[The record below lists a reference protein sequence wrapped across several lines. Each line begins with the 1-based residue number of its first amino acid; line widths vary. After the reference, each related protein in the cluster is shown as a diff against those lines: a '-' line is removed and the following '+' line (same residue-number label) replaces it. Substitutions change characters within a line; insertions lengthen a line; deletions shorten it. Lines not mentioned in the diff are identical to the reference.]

1 MKTITRYMRRRCR
14 YLFMGLMTVLGL
26 ARRGYFI
33 PYRYAADLP
42 LPGRISPYPALEQI
56 FDGHRREF
64 SGLIDD
70 IEMLAPMLDAINGGP
85 GQQPRWDQGWFSRLD
100 AAAAYGM
107 AHRLCSA
114 RIIEVGS
121 GHSTRFLARAV
132 RDGGFETRIT
142 SIDPA
147 PRATTHALDID
158 HIQCKVHEADPA
170 LFAELAPGD
179 ILFIDSSHILMP
191 GSDVD
196 FILNRIWPNLAA
208 GVVVHFHD
216 IFLPDDYPPA
226 WAWRGYN
233 EQLGVAP
240 LITAGAADILF
251 ASHYAVTRM
260 SERLA
265 GTVVERLPL
274 MDGAVES
281 SLWLKKRAVVNTAAS
296 K

>member
-1 MKTITRYMRRRCR
+1 MRRRCR
-14 YLFMGLMTVLGL
+14 YLYMAFMTIAGL

-42 LPGRISPYPALEQI
+42 APGANFPYGALEIIFDRYGPEFLKVIGRIES
-56 FDGHRREF
+56 
-64 SGLIDD
+64 
-70 IEMLAPMLDAINGGP
+70 LAPRLEAINGGP
-85 GQQPRWDQGWFSRLD
+85 GQQPRWNQGWFPRLD
-100 AAAAYGM
+100 AAVAYGM
-107 AHRLCSA
+107 VHHLRPA
-114 RIIEVGS
+114 RIIEIGS
-121 GHSTRFLARAV
+121 GHSTRFMARAI
-132 RDGGFETRIT
+132 RDGGFETCFT

-147 PRATTHALDID
+147 PRATTDALDID
-158 HIQCKVHEADPA
+158 HIQVKAHEADPA
-170 LFAELAPGD
+170 IFTALQSGD

-191 GSDVD
+191 GTDVD
-196 FILNRIWPNLAA
+196 FILNRIWPQLAA

-216 IFLPDDYPPA
+216 IFLPDEYPPA

-240 LITAGAADILF
+240 LISGDTVDILF

-260 SERLA
+260 SEQIA

-274 MDGAVES
+274 MRGAVES
-281 SLWLKKRAVVNTAAS
+281 SLWLRKRTPLNAADR

>member
-1 MKTITRYMRRRCR
+1 MRRRCR
-14 YLFMGLMTVLGL
+14 YLLMGFMTLSGL

-33 PYRYAADLP
+33 PHRYAGE
-42 LPGRISPYPALEQI
+42 LPGPGEISPYAALEHI
-56 FDGHRREF
+56 FDRHRPEF
-64 SGLIDD
+64 SSLIDD
-70 IEMLAPMLDAINGGP
+70 INSLAPMLEAIDGGP
-85 GQQPRWDQGWFSRLD
+85 GRQPRWNQGWFPRLD

-107 AHRLCSA
+107 VHRLRPT
-114 RIIEVGS
+114 RIIEIGS
-121 GHSTRFLARAV
+121 GHSTRFMARAV

-147 PRATTHALDID
+147 PRAAADELAID
-158 HIQCKVHEADPA
+158 HIQCKAQETDPA
-170 LFAELAPGD
+170 LFAELTQGD

-191 GSDVD
+191 GTDVD
-196 FILNRIWPNLAA
+196 FMLNRIWPDLAA
-208 GVVVHFHD
+208 GVVIHFHD
-216 IFLPDDYPPA
+216 IFLPDDYPAA
-226 WAWRGYN
+226 WSWRGYN

-240 LITAGAADILF
+240 LITGGAVDILF

-260 SERLA
+260 SEHLA

-281 SLWLKKRAVVNTAAS
+281 SLWLRKRAAKISAAA

>member
-1 MKTITRYMRRRCR
+1 
-14 YLFMGLMTVLGL
+14 MGLMTIVGL

-42 LPGRISPYPALEQI
+42 APGKISPNEVLEQI
-56 FDGHRREF
+56 FDRSRPEI
-64 SGLIDD
+64 SSLIDGIND
-70 IEMLAPMLDAINGGP
+70 LAPWLEDIDGGP
-85 GQQPRWDQGWFSRLD
+85 GQQPRWNQGWFPRLD

-107 AHRLCSA
+107 VHLLRPA
-114 RIIEVGS
+114 RVMEVGS

-147 PRATTHALDID
+147 PRATTNALDIN
-158 HIQCKVHEADPA
+158 HIQCKAHEADPA
-170 LFAELAPGD
+170 LFAELTSGD

-191 GSDVD
+191 GTDVD
-196 FILNRIWPNLAA
+196 YLLNRVWPTLAD
-208 GVVVHFHD
+208 GIIVHFHD
-216 IFLPDDYPPA
+216 IFLPDDYPA
-226 WAWRGYN
+226 DWTWRGYN

-240 LITAGAADILF
+240 LITTGAADILF

-260 SERLA
+260 SEQLA
-265 GTVVERLPL
+265 TTVVERLPL

-281 SLWLKKRAVVNTAAS
+281 SLWLRKRASINSADS

>member
-1 MKTITRYMRRRCR
+1 
-14 YLFMGLMTVLGL
+14 MGLMTVFGV

-42 LPGRISPYPALEQI
+42 EPGTVSPYPALEEI
-56 FDGHRREF
+56 FDRYQ
-64 SGLIDD
+64 SDISSLIDE
-70 IEMLAPMLDAINGGP
+70 INTLAPRLDAINGGP
-85 GQQPRWDQGWFSRLD
+85 GQQPRWNQGWFPRLD
-100 AAAAYGM
+100 AAAAYCM
-107 AHRLCSA
+107 VHRQRPA
-114 RIIEVGS
+114 RIIEIGS
-121 GHSTRFLARAV
+121 GHSTRFIVRAV
-132 RDGGFETRIT
+132 SDGGLETRII

-147 PRATTHALDID
+147 PRATTDALHIE
-158 HIQCKVHEADPA
+158 HIQCKVHEADEA

-196 FILNRIWPNLAA
+196 FLLNRILPNLAA
-208 GVVVHFHD
+208 GVVIHFHD
-216 IFLPDDYPPA
+216 IFLPDDYPQN
-226 WAWRGYN
+226 WTWRGYN

-240 LITAGAADILF
+240 LITGGAVDILF
-251 ASHYAVTRM
+251 ASQYAVTRM
-260 SERLA
+260 SEKLA

-281 SLWLKKRAVVNTAAS
+281 SLWLKKRTPVNSAEL